1 MLQILIRFSMNIP
14 LNSFKLS
21 FTVTWFKIKSLWRL
35 ICSSWAQVDSNHR
48 PRAYQARALTS
59 WAMSPSDPFRG
70 WWRWA
75 GSNRWPPACKA
86 GALPTELHP
95 HALALRCVASST
107 CFLLKV
113 HRRYRSALSCFTRPC
128 SFKTVQSL
136 PFSLANRPLFARR
149 LSRTRFFRT

>member
-21 FTVTWFKIKSLWRL
+21 FTVTWFTIKSLWRL

-59 WAMSPSDPFRG
+59 WAMSPYAWCVLIHLSPLRPSPV
-70 WWRWA
+70 WWRWWD
-75 GSNRWPPACKA
+75 SNPWPPACRA

-95 HALALRCVASST
+95 HWFIGSLFSFNELIPHWKLNNNLRTLLLLPNLVFVRHSS
-107 CFLLKV
+107 
-113 HRRYRSALSCFTRPC
+113 P
-128 SFKTVQSL
+128 
-136 PFSLANRPLFARR
+136 
-149 LSRTRFFRT
+149 